1 MKILMSSYVF
11 HPSIGGLE
19 NVTLL
24 LAEHWQSLGHE
35 VTVITHT
42 KHTGDEPF
50 RFRVERR
57 PSPMRLISLLFQA
70 DIFVHNNISLGY
82 AWPALISSKP
92 LVIAHQVWIDHEE
105 GKTSLVGKLKHWF
118 LRRGINIAI
127 SRAVAA
133 SLSEPSQIIN
143 NPYDDVV
150 FKCEIERTR
159 REHDFLFVG
168 RLVNCKGVDIF
179 IRALA
184 ELAVV
189 KPAFGATIVGDG
201 PARVM
206 LELLARELGLAD
218 RITFRG
224 FVTGQ
229 ALADIYHQHK
239 VLVIPSQW
247 EEPFGI
253 TALEGIA
260 CGCKVVAARSGGLPE
275 AIGKCGLLFPKGD
288 WRALASILGDLFDD
302 ECPIS
307 DLEWSE
313 RQQHLGKYS
322 PSHIASEYLKVFR
335 TAASTA

>member
-1 MKILMSSYVF
+1 MSSYLF

-24 LAEHWQSLGHE
+24 LAEHWQSMGHE
-35 VTVITHT
+35 VTVITHS

-57 PSPMRLISLLFQA
+57 PSPVRLISLLFRA

-82 AWPALISSKP
+82 AWPALILSKP
-92 LVIAHQVWIDHEE
+92 LVITHQVWIDHGD
-105 GKTSLVGKLKHWF
+105 GKTPLVGKLKHWF

-133 SLSEPSQIIN
+133 SLSEPSLIIN

-150 FKCEIERTR
+150 FKCEVERTR
-159 REHDFLFVG
+159 RERDFLFVG

-184 ELAVV
+184 ELAAV
-189 KPAFGATIVGDG
+189 KPAFVATIVGDG

-206 LELLARELGLAD
+206 LELLARELGLAE

-239 VLVIPSQW
+239 ILVVPSQW

-260 CGCKVVAARSGGLPE
+260 CGCRVIAARSGGLPE
-275 AIGKCGLLFPKGD
+275 AIGNCGILFPKGD
-288 WRALASILGDLFDD
+288 WRALASIFENLLDD
-302 ECPIS
+302 ERQVS
-307 DLEWSE
+307 ELEWSK
-313 RQQHLGKYS
+313 RQQHLEKYS
-322 PSHIASEYLKVFR
+322 PRHIASEYLKVFR
-335 TAASTA
+335 AAALAA

>member
-57 PSPMRLISLLFQA
+57 PSPMRLISLLFRA

-105 GKTSLVGKLKHWF
+105 GKKSLGGKLKHWF

-127 SRAVAA
+127 SKAVAA
-133 SLSEPSQIIN
+133 SISEPSQIIY
-143 NPYDDVV
+143 NPYDDGV
-150 FKCEIERTR
+150 FKCEVEQTR
-159 REHDFLFVG
+159 REEDFLFVG

-184 ELAVV
+184 ELAAV

-206 LELLARELGLAD
+206 LELLARDLGLAD

-229 ALADIYHQHK
+229 ALADIYRQHK

-288 WRALASILGDLFDD
+288 WRALASILEDLLDD
-302 ECPIS
+302 ERPIS
-307 DLEWSE
+307 ELEWSD
-313 RQQHLGKYS
+313 RQQHLQKYS
-322 PSHIASEYLKVFR
+322 PSHIASEYLEVFR
-335 TAASTA
+335 AAASTA